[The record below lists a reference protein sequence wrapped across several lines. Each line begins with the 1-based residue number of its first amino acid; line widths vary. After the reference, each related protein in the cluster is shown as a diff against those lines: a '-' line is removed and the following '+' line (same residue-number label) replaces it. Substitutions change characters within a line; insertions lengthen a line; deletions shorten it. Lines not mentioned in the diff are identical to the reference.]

1 MTDLI
6 HDDHS
11 VSIRAEQHVLGALL
25 VDNDAFDRI
34 TDLGPAQFYR
44 NDHRLIFAE
53 MMRQSGAGH
62 RFDPMTLTPVL
73 DRRVEN
79 CLQYLVKLRASAV
92 SAVNIRRH
100 AEIIIDKAAKRALFT
115 LSVEMGELAAS
126 AQPAAACIDV
136 VASRLDM
143 LAQARTSREPER
155 LGEMMSDYADL
166 LERRMAGAIRPV
178 RTGYRDLDEQLD
190 GGLERGTLTVVAA
203 RPGMGKTAFGLG
215 VARNASADGVA
226 LFYSMEMSREQV
238 TDRNVSAIGRIP
250 LAWLRKPGEGQAPNS
265 ADRQYWDAMGY
276 AFTKAADLNLVIDV
290 ETGLNTMEIR
300 AKARKTKRK
309 EGALDVIVI
318 DQLSFITGGQSEKS
332 YEVVG
337 EHTRALVALAKEID
351 CAVILLCQLNRECEK
366 RPNKRPIMADLA
378 LSGSI
383 EQDAA
388 NIIFLYRDEK
398 YNEDTP
404 DKGVCEVNCEKL
416 RQGRPGVVGLQYV
429 GPQTRFED
437 LAEPWYPQRAA
448 PGRPA
453 PRARGFGFGQRGGA
467 AA

>member
-1 MTDLI
+1 MTNLTY
-6 HDDHS
+6 DDHS
-11 VSIRAEQHVLGALL
+11 VSIRAEQHVLGSLL

-34 TDLGPAQFYR
+34 ADLDGAHFYR

-53 MMRQSGAGH
+53 MKRQAVAAQ
-62 RFDPMTLTPVL
+62 RFDPMTLMPVL
-73 DRRVEN
+73 EARVEN

-100 AEIIIDKAAKRALFT
+100 AEIIIDKAAKRELHAL
-115 LSVEMGELAAS
+115 SIEMGELAAS
-126 AQPAAACIDV
+126 AAPAAICVDT
-136 VASRLDM
+136 VAAKLEA
-143 LAQARTSREPER
+143 LAQARTAQEPER

-166 LERRMAGAIRPV
+166 LERRMAGVVRPV

-215 VARNASADGVA
+215 VARNASVEGVA

-238 TDRNVSAIGRIP
+238 TDRNVSAIGKIP
-250 LAWLRKPGEGQAPNS
+250 LAWLRKPGESQAPNS

-290 ETGLNTMEIR
+290 ETGLNTLEIR

-309 EGALDVIVI
+309 QGALDLIVI

-337 EHTRALVALAKEID
+337 EHTRALVALAKELD
-351 CAVILLCQLNRECEK
+351 CAVVLLCQLNRECEK

-404 DKGVCEVNCEKL
+404 DKGICEVNCEKL
-416 RQGRPGVVGLQYV
+416 RQGRPGVVALQYV
-429 GPQTRFED
+429 GAQTRFED

-448 PGRPA
+448 PGPA
-453 PRARGFGFGQRGGA
+453 PRARGFGFAQRGGVA
-467 AA
+467 A